1 MKTSILT
8 SLKEQ
13 IEKLDNLIDILDQL
27 DIKNDKNYKKGSQL
41 FNDLFKNKN
50 VDCRCSVDQDLGF
63 ALYKFTDKLDLERE
77 CSINGLFLKEL
88 MNGELDFSY
97 TDPHKCYIIIFENKC
112 RDKDFFKGITIV
124 TKSWCF
130 PMPNIVK
137 DQFRSMIINE
147 AMYLLMKLGSKEK
160 YTYSINLN
168 YKGES
173 VPTKCFITKNK

>member
-13 IEKLDNLIDILDQL
+13 IEKLNDIINVLDDL
-27 DIKNDKNYKKGSQL
+27 DFNNDKKHKKESQM
-41 FNDLFKNKN
+41 FNNFFEKKVDWFEDL
-50 VDCRCSVDQDLGF
+50 RYT
-63 ALYKFTDKLDLERE
+63 LYKFNDKLNLERK
-77 CSINGLFLKEL
+77 CSVHGSFLKEL
-88 MNGELDFSY
+88 INGELDFSD
-97 TDPHKCYIIIFENKC
+97 TDPHKCYIIISEDKC
-112 RDKDFFKGITIV
+112 RQEDFFNGITIV

-173 VPTKCFITKNK
+173 VPTKCFITKK